1 MAQVIFSAEALADLE
16 RLAEFLA
23 EQAPDSAPGMLER
36 VIDAAAILENH
47 PLVGRRAEGE
57 FRELVISRGNSGYL
71 CLYVFDDAGDVVR
84 ILRIR
89 HQREA
94 GYRE

>member
-16 RLAEFLA
+16 RLAEFLFD
-23 EQAPDSAPGMLER
+23 QAPDSAPGMIET
-36 VIDAAAILENH
+36 VMAATAVLANH
-47 PLVGRRAEGE
+47 PLVGRRVEAEI
-57 FRELVISRGNSGYL
+57 RELVISRGNSGYL
-71 CLYVFDDAGDVVR
+71 GLYVFDAAYDVVR

-89 HQREA
+89 HQPET